1 MDRFSQRFQH
11 HVFYVLTAKIVHQ
24 LADIIISLIIAI
36 DVDDVTAILKRPIQF
51 FDDPVDMV
59 AGQAML
65 PDIVFGNKDD
75 VAFRQFFIVATLS
88 QAVEIEQAAVE
99 TGTLRPRAFIGT
111 LHFDIVF
118 RSGRIGGMH
127 IHPYPMAGKIGNRIL
142 NLHRFYL

>member
-1 MDRFSQRFQH
+1 
-11 HVFYVLTAKIVHQ
+11 
-24 LADIIISLIIAI
+24 
-36 DVDDVTAILKRPIQF
+36 
-51 FDDPVDMV
+51 MV